1 MLKLFQ
7 GEYQKVQA
15 DVDTWVDVYKP
26 KILDFRQSMVVMEH
40 NIVVLLT
47 VLYETVTETEKV
59 QYKISGYK
67 T

>member
-67 T
+67 K